1 MAAVLLALAASA
13 SWGVS
18 DFLGGLKSRA
28 APVLTVLSVSQPA
41 GLVLL
46 GAIVLVR
53 WQAPPHG
60 LPILWAVLAGIGGA
74 VGIGALYQGLAVGS
88 MGIVAPI
95 TSTSPLIPLTVGL
108 ARGERPSAIQ
118 LAGIG
123 VAIVG
128 GRLRR
133 LGAGVRRGAAPAQR
147 PARAS
152 PCLPPSRS
160 APRRSRSSRLP
171 PTTRTGR
178 RSSSGSPPRC
188 SSWRRCC
195 GFAPGRSRGRDVG
208 RADRDRAARQRRDGA
223 LRGRDHEGTAQRG
236 RRCSPPS
243 YPVLVAILA
252 RVVLHERLT
261 VVQSGGAVAA
271 VAGAAAISAAI
282 DRSISATRLR
292 AV

>member
-1 MAAVLLALAASA
+1 MAAVLLALTASA

-18 DFLGGLKSRA
+18 DFLGGLKSRV

-41 GLVLL
+41 GIVLL

-60 LPILWAVLAGIGGA
+60 LPILWAVLAGLGGA
-74 VGIGALYQGLAVGS
+74 IGIGALYQGLAVGS

-123 VAIVG
+123 VAMVG
-128 GRLRR
+128 VAFAGWEPAEPGARR
-133 LGAGVRRGAAPAQR
+133 QLSAGAGLAVLAAVAFGSSQVALQSAAADDPYWATFILRIASSVLVLAALLRYR
-147 PARAS
+147 P
-152 PCLPPSRS
+152 
-160 APRRSRSSRLP
+160 
-171 PTTRTGR
+171 G
-178 RSSSGSPPRC
+178 GSPAGMWVVLITIGLLD
-188 SSWRRCC
+188 S
-195 GFAPGRSRGRDVG
+195 GATELFAIATTKGLLSVV
-208 RADRDRAARQRRDGA
+208 AVLAA
-223 LRGRDHEGTAQRG
+223 L
-236 RRCSPPS
+236 

-261 VVQSGGAVAA
+261 VVQRGGAVAA
-271 VAGAAAISAAI
+271 VAGAAAISAG
-282 DRSISATRLR
+282 
-292 AV
+292 

>member
-18 DFLGGLKSRA
+18 DFLGGLKTRA
-28 APVLTVLSVSQPA
+28 APLLTVLSVSQPA

-118 LAGIG
+118 LVGIG

-128 GRLRR
+128 VAFAGWEPGAPGARRR
-133 LGAGVRRGAAPAQR
+133 LSTGAGLALLAAVAFGSSQVALQSAAADDPYWATFILR
-147 PARAS
+147 IAS
-152 PCLPPSRS
+152 SLLVLAALLRF
-160 APRRSRSSRLP
+160 R
-171 PTTRTGR
+171 
-178 RSSSGSPPRC
+178 
-188 SSWRRCC
+188 
-195 GFAPGRSRGRDVG
+195 PGRG
-208 RADRDRAARQRRDGA
+208 RAGMWIVLIAIGLLDSAATELFAVATTKGLLSVVA
-223 LRGRDHEGTAQRG
+223 VLA
-236 RRCSPPS
+236 SL

-261 VVQSGGAVAA
+261 AVQRGGAVAA
-271 VAGAAAISAAI
+271 VAGAAAISAG
-282 DRSISATRLR
+282 
-292 AV
+292 